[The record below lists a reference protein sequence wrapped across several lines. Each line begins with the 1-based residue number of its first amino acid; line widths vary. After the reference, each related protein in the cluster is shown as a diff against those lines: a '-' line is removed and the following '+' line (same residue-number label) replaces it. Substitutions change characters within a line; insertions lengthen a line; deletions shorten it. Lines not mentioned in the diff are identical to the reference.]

1 MALWWLTYRRDGDPA
16 GVAIIE
22 ASSLIHARMR
32 AGLDGLDAGLSPKLL
47 FTEGH
52 KLNDELSAKV
62 ATKEIGRLLPI
73 TTARRLIRRFER

>member
-1 MALWWLTYRRDGDPA
+1 MALWWLTYRGGGELA

-22 ASSLIHARMR
+22 AASLIHARMR
-32 AGLDGLDAGLSPKLL
+32 AALDGLDAGLE